1 MSVWSVI
8 WRVVDAAFGI
18 AQSIDERNER
28 KKVRRQLDQLGD
40 ALAHDKRLER
50 ASAKTVVLPRPTT
63 PPAASGAASPTP
75 PRMPP
80 RRR

>member
-28 KKVRRQLDQLGD
+28 KKVRRQLDELGD
-40 ALAHDKRLER
+40 ALARDKRLER
-50 ASAKTVVLPRPTT
+50 TRAPTVVLPRPTT
-63 PPAASGAASPTP
+63 PPTAAGAASPTV
-75 PRMPP
+75 PRTPP